1 MRNFAPM
8 KIYKKSVARIVIL
21 LFGILFLDA
30 CKGTKINTES
40 PNNVVAIPKFESKA
54 STINVPLTLQV
65 KQLEAL
71 ANRELDVILYKDDN
85 PDDDHFAITVSR
97 TGNVTITADNDQL
110 IYSLPI
116 HVYAMAKYELNLCD
130 ACPKIGKSKSTEFD
144 ITVKSKTS
152 LALNNNWQVTS
163 KTKTDYEWGKKPY
176 IELGPISI
184 PISKI
189 LEPILDKQLDNVS
202 TILDK
207 EIQKRVEIKS
217 KVQKAW
223 TDIQQ
228 PLLLDKDHDA
238 WLAISPVEIKISP
251 IQCRKNEINVKVGIR
266 SYINTYTGMK
276 PAVTVNEKL
285 PDLIIDN
292 KIGDDFEVFL
302 SGEIPYD
309 VATKYVKEQF
319 VGKFFEFENGKY
331 QINVKDA
338 EIFGSPDAVV
348 VRLDI
353 DGRAGKGL
361 FSKRIHGNVFL
372 QGLPYYDEESQTI
385 KVKNFGFN
393 IKTKDILL
401 KSASW
406 VTKIGFM
413 QKIQEKVQFPIKEKI
428 EEARKMVQDGLNQNG
443 RINNSVLLKGTIGT
457 LVPQGI
463 YLTPTSMK
471 AVVYGKGN
479 VSVVIDK
486 L

>member
-1 MRNFAPM
+1 M
-8 KIYKKSVARIVIL
+8 
-21 LFGILFLDA
+21 
-30 CKGTKINTES
+30 
-40 PNNVVAIPKFESKA
+40 
-54 STINVPLTLQV
+54 
-65 KQLEAL
+65 
-71 ANRELDVILYKDDN
+71 
-85 PDDDHFAITVSR
+85 
-97 TGNVTITADNDQL
+97 
-110 IYSLPI
+110 
-116 HVYAMAKYELNLCD
+116 
-130 ACPKIGKSKSTEFD
+130 
-144 ITVKSKTS
+144 
-152 LALNNNWQVTS
+152 
-163 KTKTDYEWGKKPY
+163 
-176 IELGPISI
+176 
-184 PISKI
+184 
-189 LEPILDKQLDNVS
+189 
-202 TILDK
+202 
-207 EIQKRVEIKS
+207 
-217 KVQKAW
+217 
-223 TDIQQ
+223 
-228 PLLLDKDHDA
+228 
-238 WLAISPVEIKISP
+238 
-251 IQCRKNEINVKVGIR
+251 NEQI
-266 SYINTYTGMK
+266 
-276 PAVTVNEKL
+276 
-285 PDLIIDN
+285 
-292 KIGDDFEVFL
+292 
-302 SGEIPYD
+302 
-309 VATKYVKEQF
+309 